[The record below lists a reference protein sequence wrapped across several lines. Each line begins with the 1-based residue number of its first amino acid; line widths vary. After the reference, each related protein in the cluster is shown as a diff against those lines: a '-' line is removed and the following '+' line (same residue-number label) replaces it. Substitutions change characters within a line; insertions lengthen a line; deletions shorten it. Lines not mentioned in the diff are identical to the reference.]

1 MKKLML
7 FCAVLMLAFACNQ
20 APKNQGYDTEDTADI
35 TAINDVI
42 HGFYGWYDGVLH
54 DTTKQIKF
62 TDATGAHLKLNP
74 ANLDAYFAQFK
85 ASGFVS
91 DEFIENEKKFYRS
104 CEKFWQKEAIDDVPS
119 CLDADKYFCAQDW
132 DIKEWTSNPTTVE
145 ITGKDKAK
153 ASMTFKFGD
162 TSEDRNFELIK
173 KDGKWLLLSIECD
186 MLPE

>member
-1 MKKLML
+1 MKKTLL
-7 FCAVLMLAFACNQ
+7 FCATLLLAFACNQ
-20 APKNQGYDTEDTADI
+20 APKNQGYDSEDTADI

-42 HGFYGWYDGVLH
+42 HGFYGWYNDLLQ
-54 DTTKQIKF
+54 DSTKQINF
-62 TDATGAHLKLNP
+62 TDATGEHLKLNP

-104 CEKFWQKEAIDDVPS
+104 CEKFWQKEVIGDVPS

-132 DIKEWTSNPTTVE
+132 DIKEWTSNPTTVA
-145 ITGKDKAK
+145 ITSQDKAK

-173 KDGKWLLLSIECD
+173 KDGKWLLLSIECNL
-186 MLPE
+186 LPE